1 MSSSD
6 NNILKNN
13 SSNKNNSK
21 LNCNNLIEYSKEK
34 NNEDF
39 YGESFFEKMKKGY
52 IEMAEINLQLARE
65 SELLDISNYETWLSG
80 EWFVKWRLWW

>member
-80 EWFVKWRLWW
+80 E